1 MACLWPDRQSIFFY
15 DKERL
20 REYQEQEE
28 QDLRGERKLDSIIDI
43 MEMKW
48 ERMDRYWFQKHRH
61 LDQKMRKKKDDPN
74 FAPQGSQQHSQPQQ
88 QQPFPGSSTND
99 DHVPA

>member
-1 MACLWPDRQSIFFY
+1 MIYLWEDRTSIFYY

-20 REYQEQEE
+20 RDYQEQEE

-74 FAPQGSQQHSQPQQ
+74 FAPPSNQQHAQPQ
-88 QQPFPGSSTND
+88 
-99 DHVPA
+99 